1 METDIIQTVQSKEDN
16 DDANTVCV
24 EDTIPT
30 KSVEMLMN
38 F

>member
-1 METDIIQTVQSKEDN
+1 METDIIQTVQSKEDSA
-16 DDANTVCV
+16 DANTVSV

-30 KSVEMLMN
+30 KSVEMLKY